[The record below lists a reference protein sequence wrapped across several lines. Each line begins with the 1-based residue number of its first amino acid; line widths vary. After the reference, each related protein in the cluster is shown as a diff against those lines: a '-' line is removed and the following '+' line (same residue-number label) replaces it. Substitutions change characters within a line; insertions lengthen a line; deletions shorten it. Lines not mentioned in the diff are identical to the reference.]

1 MKIVDWYASDV
12 TWFLKY
18 ANSSAK
24 TYYLFTLTYTNV
36 KNDDWSVLVWN
47 SQFEEWDRF
56 FENRNFDFQQVV
68 DCLLNFSFDCFLFI
82 FSCFVFVVESLFYR
96 VFFLVYRKLN
106 QWWVKRFFRSVQS
119 LIWCI
124 AYISVSKYRAQ
135 IAVIFDD
142 FRLFNW
148 SNYANFS

>member
-36 KNDDWSVLVWN
+36 KNDDWSVFVWN
-47 SQFEEWDRF
+47 SIWGMRSLFWKSQFRF
-56 FENRNFDFQQVV
+56 SASGWLFVE
-68 DCLLNFSFDCFLFI
+68 FSFDCFLFI

-96 VFFLVYRKLN
+96 FFLVYRKLN
-106 QWWVKRFFRSVQS
+106 QRRVKGFFRSVQS

-124 AYISVSKYRAQ
+124 AYISVSKCRAQ

-142 FRLFNW
+142 FLLFNW